1 MQGSPNRH
9 STCFLPVG
17 LCGGHGCCDAIT
29 QASAVRGQGG
39 LSNLQRFIAHHP
51 PIFTE
56 GGDPV
61 VADHWF
67 RNVERILKAM
77 EITSDAT
84 RIRLATFRLKGESQ
98 IWWDW
103 VKVSQYPKTMT

>member
-1 MQGSPNRH
+1 MGAA
-9 STCFLPVG
+9 VV
-17 LCGGHGCCDAIT
+17 AIA
-29 QASAVRGQGG
+29 QASATKDQGG
-39 LSNLQRFIAHHP
+39 PSNLQRFIAHHP
-51 PIFTE
+51 PTFTQ

-67 RNVERILKAM
+67 RQVERILEAM

-84 RIRLATFRLKGESQ
+84 RIRLATFQLEGESH

-103 VKVSQYPKTMT
+103 VKVSQDPKTMTWGEF